1 MKTRYCVTE
10 WVLLLALTVMWGSA
24 FMLTKIALSALSP
37 TVVVAGRLA
46 LGSALLVSLA
56 ALKSQRLPTGGRLW
70 LFYVGIAFFGNALPF
85 SLITWGQGYIDS
97 GLAGILMAV
106 MPLVVLGLAHYLV
119 PGERVTVYRAGG
131 FLLGFAGIMVLMG
144 PDALSELGGEKGQL
158 MPMMAVLGGAIS
170 YAVAV
175 VLARLRPVSGALS
188 TAAATTLIAT
198 LLMLPVVIQGVDF
211 THLPEPTT
219 AVLLAVVLLGV
230 FSTAIATV
238 IYFWLINRAGPAF
251 VSQINY
257 LIPLWAVAI
266 GVLFL
271 GEAVERSHLYSL
283 ALVLGGIFLTQ
294 LERRRTAP
302 AKGMT
307 REVTSNTPR
316 SAQQADDCHA

>member
-1 MKTRYCVTE
+1 
-10 WVLLLALTVMWGSA
+10 MWGSA
-24 FMLTKIALSALSP
+24 FMLTKIALSALPP
-37 TVVVAGRLA
+37 TVIVAGRLA
-46 LGSALLVSLA
+46 LGSILLLILA
-56 ALKSQRLPTGGRLW
+56 ALKSQRLSTGRRLW
-70 LFYVGIAFFGNALPF
+70 LFYAGIAFFGNALPF

-106 MPLVVLGLAHYLV
+106 MPLVVLGLAHYFV
-119 PGERVTVYRAGG
+119 PGERMTIYRAGG
-131 FLLGFAGIMVLMG
+131 FLIGFAGMVVLMG
-144 PDALSELGGEKGQL
+144 PDALSELSGGQGQL
-158 MPMMAVLGGAIS
+158 MPMLAVLGGAVS
-170 YAVAV
+170 YAIAV

-211 THLPEPTT
+211 THLPKPTT
-219 AVLLAVVLLGV
+219 AVLLAIVLLGV

-238 IYFWLINRAGPAF
+238 IYFRLITRAGPAF

-271 GEAVERSHLYSL
+271 GEAVERSHLYAL

-294 LERRRTAP
+294 LERRRAAP
-302 AKGMT
+302 SQRRTG
-307 REVTSNTPR
+307 EVAT
-316 SAQQADDCHA
+316 